1 MIMVNQSRPI
11 ASQDESPCRRPSI
24 QTRIASA
31 TFPELGCSKGSHRRK
46 TLRRVLTGLALAL
59 ALSTGGTGCVKKSL
73 YDQAQADLGSAKEGA
88 GRMAQHIA
96 KVQGQVD
103 ELQADIDARDAEL
116 AEAATAQADMIKKL
130 DELALLNAELSER
143 LRKAGHSVEQ
153 LADQRG
159 SLTAAL
165 EATRKKL
172 EELHEQQAIA
182 EERAAQFR
190 ELTEKFAKMVDAGQ
204 LRVAMRDGRML
215 VELPNS
221 VLFDSG
227 NAAVKPAGKT
237 TLQKVAGVL
246 KKLEDRK
253 FQVAGHT
260 DNVKIQSSKYPSN
273 WDLSA
278 KRAVNVTRLLVDY
291 GMDPK
296 TLSAAGYGE
305 HAPAASNDTAAERA
319 KNRRIEIALVPDLR
333 EMVQLPEARVDGTED
348 KTVPQG

>member
-1 MIMVNQSRPI
+1 MIMVNQTTSI
-11 ASQDESPCRRPSI
+11 ASLDETACHRPSP
-24 QTRIASA
+24 QTRGTSDA
-31 TFPELGCSKGSHRRK
+31 FPGTGSSKTTRPRK
-46 TLRRVLTGLALAL
+46 TLRRVLSGLGVVLALA
-59 ALSTGGTGCVKKSL
+59 TVGTGCVKKSL
-73 YDQAQADLGSAKEGA
+73 YDKAQADLASAKEGA

-96 KVQGQVD
+96 KVQGQLD
-103 ELQADIDARDAEL
+103 ELEAEIDERDAKL
-116 AEAATAQADMIKKL
+116 ADAATAQADMVKKL

-172 EELHEQQAIA
+172 EELREQQAIA

-237 TLQKVAGVL
+237 TLRKVAGVL
-246 KKLEDRK
+246 KDLEDRK

-260 DNVKIQSSKYPSN
+260 DNVKIQSSKFPSN
-273 WDLSA
+273 WDLST
-278 KRAVNVTRLLVDY
+278 KRAVNVTRLLIDY

-305 HAPAASNDTAAERA
+305 YAPATSNDTSENRA

-333 EMVQLPEARVDGTED
+333 EMVQLPEARVNGDED